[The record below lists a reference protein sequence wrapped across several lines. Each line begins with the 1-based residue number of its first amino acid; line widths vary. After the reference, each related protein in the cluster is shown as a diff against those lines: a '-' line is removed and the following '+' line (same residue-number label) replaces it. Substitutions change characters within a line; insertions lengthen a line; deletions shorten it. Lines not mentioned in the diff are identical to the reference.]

1 MDSEVSVMLHCAP
14 AQGFEEHQVQ
24 VEISSR
30 FNRRSGPE
38 IEKHIEAVWSERV
51 TKEPWLFNGAKFRLH
66 SAELST
72 TPPQTSMN
80 FCTKAQTLNSK
91 PAEVDKQLGN
101 HSALNHISLHCAEGE
116 RACLTETHTSSV
128 NAKSEKSSC
137 CRETGGQPQKDARAS
152 EANGVILRLQLGLTC
167 YKDFL
172 GTNWSQEA
180 VNLQQRGRLEVG
192 DPQALLAQPLGVG
205 AVLLTS
211 DGQVVMLRR
220 SQRVA
225 EAAGLLDIPGGH
237 PEPKAVCEGVS
248 EEDIS
253 VDLMQGCERAV
264 VAEIFSSV
272 CAEVR
277 DEVNV
282 PLGFLSAPVLMG
294 IALNHTSAGRPS
306 AEFFIRCSLTMED
319 VKDFY
324 WRGGPE
330 AHEST
335 DIVFLSKSEMLQLDV
350 KSPLWSE
357 LCPSAKGAVLLY
369 QLVRPD

>member
-14 AQGFEEHQVQ
+14 AQGFKDDQVQ

-30 FNRRSGPE
+30 FNRRSVPE
-38 IEKHIEAVWSERV
+38 IESHIEAVWNERV
-51 TKEPWLFNGAKFRLH
+51 IKEPWLFNGAKFRLH
-66 SAELST
+66 SAEIFPAAPKTCTDST
-72 TPPQTSMN
+72 SQSIKPKTSE
-80 FCTKAQTLNSK
+80 A
-91 PAEVDKQLGN
+91 DK
-101 HSALNHISLHCAEGE
+101 HISASNHISLHCCEVEHDVLMKGCCKKAAGE
-116 RACLTETHTSSV
+116 
-128 NAKSEKSSC
+128 
-137 CRETGGQPQKDARAS
+137 PQKDS
-152 EANGVILRLQLGLTC
+152 EVNRMILKLQLGLTC

-172 GTNWSQEA
+172 GTNWSEAA
-180 VNLQQRGRLEVG
+180 VNLQQRGRMEMG
-192 DPQALLAQPLGVG
+192 DSQAFLAQPLGVG

-237 PEPKAVCEGVS
+237 PEPKAVCQGVS
-248 EEDIS
+248 EENIT
-253 VDLMQGCERAV
+253 VDLMQGCERVV

-282 PLGFLSAPVLMG
+282 PLRFLSAPVLMG

-306 AEFFIRCSLTMED
+306 AEFYIRCSLTAQE
-319 VKDFY
+319 VKARY
-324 WRGGPE
+324 WCGGPE

-335 DIVFLSKSEMLQLDV
+335 DIVFLSKSEMRQLDV
-350 KSPLWSE
+350 KTPLWAE

-369 QLVRPD
+369 QLVGPE

>member
-38 IEKHIEAVWSERV
+38 IEKHIEAVWNGRV

-91 PAEVDKQLGN
+91 PAE
-101 HSALNHISLHCAEGE
+101 
-116 RACLTETHTSSV
+116 
-128 NAKSEKSSC
+128 
-137 CRETGGQPQKDARAS
+137 
-152 EANGVILRLQLGLTC
+152 
-167 YKDFL
+167 
-172 GTNWSQEA
+172 EA

-350 KSPLWSE
+350 KSPLWLE